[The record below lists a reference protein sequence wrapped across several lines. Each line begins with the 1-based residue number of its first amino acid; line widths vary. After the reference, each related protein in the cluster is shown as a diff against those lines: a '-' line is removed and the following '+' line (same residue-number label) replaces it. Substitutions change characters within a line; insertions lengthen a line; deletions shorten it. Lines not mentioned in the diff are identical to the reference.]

1 MAKLMNFSGT
11 VLKNLFSK
19 PVTKNYPA
27 QPIDYPERSRGHIEN
42 DFDQCILCGL
52 CMRNCP
58 TGAIV
63 VEKNEGNW
71 RINRFDCIQCGYCTL
86 KCPKKC
92 LSIVPGYQEP
102 MDKKFEEV
110 QHRDVPPAPPK
121 PAPKPAEGSA
131 SGTKGETTGAA
142 AAAPASSGDGYP
154 QADLS
159 QCVFCTLCAK
169 KCPQSALTVDR
180 AEKKWELNKE
190 ACIQCGLCAE
200 NCPKKCISM

>member
-1 MAKLMNFSGT
+1 MSNIMNFSGT
-11 VLKNLFSK
+11 ILKNLFSR

-27 QPIDYPERSRGHIEN
+27 EPAVYPERSRGHIEN
-42 DFDQCILCGL
+42 DFEQCILCGL

-92 LSIVPGYQEP
+92 LSILPGYQEP
-102 MDKKFEEV
+102 GPEKYEEV
-110 QHRDVPPAPPK
+110 QHRDVPAPAAK
-121 PAPKPAEGSA
+121 P
-131 SGTKGETTGAA
+131 AA
-142 AAAPASSGDGYP
+142 AANGTAPAGEAASSAAPAGDGYP
-154 QADLS
+154 RADLS

-180 AEKKWELNKE
+180 TEKKWELSKE
-190 ACIQCGLCAE
+190 DCIQCGLCAQ

>member
-1 MAKLMNFSGT
+1 MSNIMNFSGMI
-11 VLKNLFSK
+11 LKNLFSK

-27 QPIDYPERSRGHIEN
+27 EPAVYPERSRGHIEN

-71 RINRFDCIQCGYCTL
+71 KINRFDCIQCGYCTL

-102 MDKKFEEV
+102 GPEKYEEV
-110 QHRDVPPAPPK
+110 QHRDVPA
-121 PAPKPAEGSA
+121 PAPKPA
-131 SGTKGETTGAA
+131 AA
-142 AAAPASSGDGYP
+142 PNAAAPSGEGTAPASAGDGYP

-169 KCPQSALTVDR
+169 KCPQTALTVDR
-180 AEKKWELNKE
+180 AEKKWELSKE
-190 ACIQCGLCAE
+190 NCIQCGLCAE